1 MATVH
6 TVRGPVDST
15 ELGPT
20 LPHEHV
26 FIMQPEALENYGHV
40 WGEAYW
46 NEEAALADAA
56 RKLQTVVDAGI
67 RTLVDPT
74 APGLGRNIRRIQ
86 RLNERVDLNIV
97 VATGLYAFIELP
109 NFFRYRQ
116 PEAIAEFF
124 VRELTEGI
132 DDTGI
137 RAMFLKCAVEEYGV
151 VGDVPKILRAIAIA
165 SNETG
170 APIMVHTNAAART
183 GLLALDALEAEGA
196 DLSRVQIAHVGDSN
210 DMDYIDAIYERGAWL
225 GLDRFGI
232 EAFNPTQDR
241 IETLLKLLESDRAD
255 RCLLS
260 HDAAC
265 FMDFFIGDPRF
276 AGEEPDYLLV
286 WNTVLPA
293 LREAGVAEEAINRM
307 TVETPR
313 RFLEL
318 GSS

>member
-1 MATVH
+1 MATVP
-6 TVRGPVDST
+6 TVRGPVDAA
-15 ELGPT
+15 ELGPA
-20 LPHEHV
+20 LPHEHI
-26 FIMQPEALENYGHV
+26 FIMQPEAFENYGRV
-40 WGEAYW
+40 WGAPYW
-46 NEEAALADAA
+46 DEEAALADAV
-56 RKLQTVVDAGI
+56 RKLTAVAAAGI
-67 RTLVDPT
+67 QTIVDPT
-74 APGLGRNIRRIQ
+74 APGLGRNVRRIQ
-86 RLNERVDLNIV
+86 RLNEQVDLNIV
-97 VATGLYAFIELP
+97 VASGVYAFIELP
-109 NFFRYRQ
+109 NFFRYRE

-132 DDTGI
+132 DGTGI
-137 RAMFLKCAVEEYGV
+137 KAGFLKCAVEEYGV

-196 DLSRVQIAHVGDSN
+196 DLSRVQIAHCGDSN
-210 DMDYIDAIYERGAWL
+210 DLDYLEAIAARGAWL
-225 GLDRFGI
+225 GCDRFGI
-232 EAFNPTQDR
+232 EHFNPNADR
-241 IETLLKLLESDRAD
+241 IATLLKLIEAGHGDRL
-255 RCLLS
+255 LLS

-293 LREAGVAEEAINRM
+293 LRAAGVSEAQIETL

-313 RFLEL
+313 RFLERS
-318 GSS
+318 G

>member
-1 MATVH
+1 MATVP
-6 TVRGPVDST
+6 TVRGPVDAA

-20 LPHEHV
+20 LPHEHI
-26 FIMQPEALENYGHV
+26 FIMQPEAFENYGHV

-46 NEEAALADAA
+46 DEDAAIADAVT
-56 RKLQTVVDAGI
+56 KLTAVREAGI
-67 RTLVDPT
+67 KTIFDPT
-74 APGLGRNIRRIQ
+74 GSGLGRNVRRIQ
-86 RLNERVDLNIV
+86 RVNEQVDLNIV
-97 VATGLYAFIELP
+97 VASGLYAFIELP

-137 RAMFLKCAVEEYGV
+137 KAGFLKCAVEEYGV

-196 DLSRVQIAHVGDSN
+196 DLSRVLIAHVGDSN
-210 DMDYIDAIYERGAWL
+210 DLDYIRAIADRGAWL
-225 GLDRFGI
+225 GCDRFGI
-232 EAFNPTQDR
+232 EAFNPTADR
-241 IETLLKLLESDRAD
+241 IATLLKLIEAGYAD
-255 RCLLS
+255 RCHLS

-293 LREAGVAEEAINRM
+293 LREAGVSEDTIETL
-307 TVETPR
+307 TVHAPR
-313 RFLEL
+313 RFLGVE
-318 GSS
+318 